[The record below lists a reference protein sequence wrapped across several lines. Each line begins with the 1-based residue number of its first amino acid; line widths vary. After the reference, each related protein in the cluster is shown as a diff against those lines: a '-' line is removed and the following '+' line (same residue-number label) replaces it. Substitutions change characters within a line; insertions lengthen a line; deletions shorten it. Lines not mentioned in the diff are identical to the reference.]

1 MGSTVQ
7 ESGSRSRP
15 LDIDL
20 RLPSSLPP
28 TLTLAYAQIACSQLF
43 QQKKSELNFKIRQRQ
58 QKLKNFHCAEGA
70 PLCRS
75 LPFIHTLTLS
85 LFLSHIH
92 AFPLCCRGEYFFLF
106 SIWPGCLNAWMIHWD
121 TRVTKE
127 SSMGSGKLG
136 KCGKFASHDLASP
149 PLPRTHRTHLAE
161 VTTRTHRTPTHTG
174 TVSRRRNGKL
184 HVCCAAH
191 IIEFSTAK

>member
-15 LDIDL
+15 LDLDF

-85 LFLSHIH
+85 LSLTH
-92 AFPLCCRGEYFFLF
+92 
-106 SIWPGCLNAWMIHWD
+106 
-121 TRVTKE
+121 TRIP
-127 SSMGSGKLG
+127 SL
-136 KCGKFASHDLASP
+136 
-149 PLPRTHRTHLAE
+149 LPRGILLPLLHLAGMSE
-161 VTTRTHRTPTHTG
+161 CMDDSLGHPGYKGIVYGQRKTREMRKICIARSGIASSPSHTPHTPG
-174 TVSRRRNGKL
+174 
-184 HVCCAAH
+184 
-191 IIEFSTAK
+191 